1 MNVLTRISNAVK
13 VLFGKPMTLTAYDR
27 KDVHYVRVKD
37 IINIV
42 SEIKGVP
49 VIDIISNRRQHKITG
64 ARHLAMAAAL
74 RFTRANYSD
83 IGRVFNKDH
92 STVYNAEAKY
102 QRADMYMMSDLNT
115 VKKRLDEIA
124 QYAA

>member
-49 VIDIISNRRQHKITG
+49 VIDIISNRRQRKITG
-64 ARHLAMAAAL
+64 ARHLAMVAAL

-83 IGRVFNKDH
+83 IGRVFGRDH
-92 STVYNAEAKY
+92 STVYNAENKY
-102 QRADMYMMSDLNT
+102 KRADMYMLSDLNT

-124 QYAA
+124 QRAA

>member
-1 MNVLTRISNAVK
+1 MTVLTRISNAIK
-13 VLFGKPMTLTAYDR
+13 VLFGKPLTLTAYDR

-64 ARHLAMAAAL
+64 ARHLAMVAAL

-83 IGRVFNKDH
+83 IGRVFGKDH
-92 STVYNAEAKY
+92 STVYNAENKY
-102 QRADMYMMSDLNT
+102 KRADMYMLSDLNT

-124 QYAA
+124 QRAA

>member
-1 MNVLTRISNAVK
+1 
-13 VLFGKPMTLTAYDR
+13 MTLTAYDR

-49 VIDIISNRRQHKITG
+49 VIDIISNRRQHKITS
-64 ARHLAMAAAL
+64 ARHLAMVAAL

-83 IGRVFNKDH
+83 IGRVFGRDH
-92 STVYNAEAKY
+92 STVYNAENKY
-102 QRADMYMMSDLNT
+102 KRADMYMLSELNT

-124 QYAA
+124 QRAA

>member
-1 MNVLTRISNAVK
+1 MTVFMRISNAIK

-27 KDVHYVRVKD
+27 ADVNYVRVKD

-49 VIDIISNRRQHKITG
+49 VIDIVSNRRKHNITG

-83 IGRVFNKDH
+83 IGRVFGKDH
-92 STVYNAEAKY
+92 STVYNAEQKY
-102 QRADMYMMSDLNT
+102 KRADMYMISDLNT

-124 QYAA
+124 SKAA